1 MRWSV
6 PTVAAADAV
15 PGWSSAPVGGTACCG
30 LFSWPA
36 WVGASPSTR
45 PTVSGSPTDRRATD
59 HEVPVPPVR
68 VHDVVADPRQRSAGG
83 TVPQRQ
89 DRTRPPD
96 PELAL
101 DDWLASVGASAARA
115 VEAPAALLGEHLPLL
130 ADAAING
137 RRPDSFEL
145 DAVHELGRRAAA
157 QGVSARRAV
166 DLYLSAAWRLWRQ
179 LPVVVRSSDP
189 EKVRRAAEAVLR
201 VLDDAI
207 GGPVGGHQAERRAM
221 IRQEETLRVEFV
233 DDLLRG
239 DADVSRMVE
248 RAEPFGIDLG
258 KPHQVALV
266 APRDGNGAVDRVAI
280 ALERAVVERFG
291 DREVLVATK
300 DGRVVVVVPGAPV
313 PAGGLPQ
320 GLDVGT
326 AIQQDL
332 HRRQLPG
339 RWRVAA
345 GRAFPGAY
353 GVARSYEE
361 ALESLTFADRLGLD
375 TDVVHARDLLVY
387 RVLGRDQAAI
397 VDLVRDVL
405 TPLDQMRGGAEVLL
419 ETLREYFNAGE
430 VATEAARRLHVSVRT
445 VTYRLARVAQ
455 LTGHRVS
462 EPDQRIALHAAV
474 LGAPVLA
481 WPASPLPAEP

>member
-1 MRWSV
+1 MTRDQERSG
-6 PTVAAADAV
+6 PSGPE
-15 PGWSSAPVGGTACCG
+15 PGP
-30 LFSWPA
+30 
-36 WVGASPSTR
+36 
-45 PTVSGSPTDRRATD
+45 
-59 HEVPVPPVR
+59 
-68 VHDVVADPRQRSAGG
+68 
-83 TVPQRQ
+83 
-89 DRTRPPD
+89 
-96 PELAL
+96 
-101 DDWLASVGASAARA
+101 DDWLASVGASAATA
-115 VEAPAALLGEHLPLL
+115 VEAPAALLGDYLPLL
-130 ADAAING
+130 ADAAIKG

-145 DAVHELGRRAAA
+145 DAVRALGRRAAA
-157 QGVSARRAV
+157 EGVSARRAV

-201 VLDDAI
+201 ALDDAI
-207 GGPVGGHQAERRAM
+207 GVLVDGHQAERRAM
-221 IRQEETLRVEFV
+221 IRQEETLRVEFI

-266 APRDGNGAVDRVAI
+266 APRDGDAGVDRAAI
-280 ALERAVVERFG
+280 ALERAVVERYG

-300 DGRVVVVVPGAPV
+300 DGRVVVVVPGPSV
-313 PAGGLPQ
+313 PAVALPH
-320 GLDVGT
+320 GVGVG
-326 AIQQDL
+326 AALQEDL
-332 HRRQLPG
+332 HRRELAG

-361 ALESLTFADRLGLD
+361 ALEALRFADRLGLD
-375 TDVVHARDLLVY
+375 ADVVHARDLLVY

-405 TPLDQMRGGAEVLL
+405 LPLDRVRGGAEVLL
-419 ETLREYFNAGE
+419 ETLWQYFHAGD

-445 VTYRLARVAQ
+445 VTYRLTRVAQ
-455 LTGHRVS
+455 LTGYSVS
-462 EPDQRIALHAAV
+462 RPDQRFALHAAV
-474 LGAPVLA
+474 LGARLLD
-481 WPASPLPAEP
+481 WPASPLPAD

>member
-1 MRWSV
+1 
-6 PTVAAADAV
+6 
-15 PGWSSAPVGGTACCG
+15 
-30 LFSWPA
+30 
-36 WVGASPSTR
+36 
-45 PTVSGSPTDRRATD
+45 VS
-59 HEVPVPPVR
+59 
-68 VHDVVADPRQRSAGG
+68 RS
-83 TVPQRQ
+83 
-89 DRTRPPD
+89 RPPE
-96 PELAL
+96 PEAAL
-101 DDWLASVGASAARA
+101 DDWLSSVGTSAAAAVRA
-115 VEAPAALLGEHLPLL
+115 PVDLLGEYLPLL

-145 DAVHELGRRAAA
+145 DAVRELGRRAAA
-157 QGVSARRAV
+157 EGVSARRAV

-207 GGPVGGHQAERRAM
+207 GVLVDGHQAERRAM

-266 APRDGNGAVDRVAI
+266 APRDGDGAVDRVAI

-300 DGRVVVVVPGAPV
+300 DGRVVVVVPGASVPV
-313 PAGGLPQ
+313 ALPK

-332 HRRQLPG
+332 SRRQLPG

-345 GRAFPGAY
+345 GRAHPGAY

-361 ALESLTFADRLGLD
+361 ALEALTFADRLGLD
-375 TDVVHARDLLVY
+375 ADVVHARDLLVY

-405 TPLDQMRGGAEVLL
+405 TPLDQVRGGAEVLL
-419 ETLREYFNAGE
+419 ETLREYFAAGE

-455 LTGHRVS
+455 LTGYRVS
-462 EPDQRIALHAAV
+462 QPDQRFALQAAV
-474 LGAPVLA
+474 LGARLLE
-481 WPASPLPAEP
+481 WPGSPLPAEP